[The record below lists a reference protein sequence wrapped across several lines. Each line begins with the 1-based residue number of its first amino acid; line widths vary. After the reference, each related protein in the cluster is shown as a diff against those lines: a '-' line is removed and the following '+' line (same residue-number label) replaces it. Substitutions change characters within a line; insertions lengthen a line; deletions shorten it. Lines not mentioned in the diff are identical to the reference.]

1 MEILKFLLIVA
12 LIAFFIVR
20 QARKNKAEQAENSPS
35 APAPGNFN
43 PTERP
48 QVKERKMAKPPLQA
62 SGQAKKAKNHYTPSV
77 SEGARTTDATPTP
90 PETEQPAD
98 TDFAIRSA
106 EDARKA
112 IVWSEILNR
121 KY

>member
-20 QARKNKAEQAENSPS
+20 EARKNKAEPAENSPS

-43 PTERP
+43 PTGRP

-77 SEGARTTDATPTP
+77 SEGARTTAPAPHSSEPEQAT
-90 PETEQPAD
+90 D
-98 TDFAIRSA
+98 TNFSIGSI

-112 IVWSEILNR
+112 IIWSEILNR